1 MIGSFG
7 SSTPSNTFAFN
18 VFVRRDPTS
27 SQPATD
33 KPLRYG
39 KLAEINHIFK
49 ADPQSPPMFITLAFS
64 GLALATIPALLG
76 GWLALGANVNH
87 LSQAM
92 SNAPVAHA
100 LFLGSVLGMEG
111 IFFMYYSSWTLFQ
124 TLPPATVAAVVAV
137 LSGSRALGE
146 VQGRRLAG
154 KR

>member
-1 MIGSFG
+1 
-7 SSTPSNTFAFN
+7 
-18 VFVRRDPTS
+18 
-27 SQPATD
+27 
-33 KPLRYG
+33 
-39 KLAEINHIFK
+39 
-49 ADPQSPPMFITLAFS
+49 MFITLAFS

-124 TLPPATVAAVVAV
+124 TLPPATVTAVVAV